1 MSAEAETT
9 ASTVVAVSSSKYVAD
24 DVDPSKGAS
33 ASNPNYMT
41 WADFLKHLE
50 MVKASVQVPD
60 PVYKNKS
67 LFLFGPENPI
77 RKIAITIAHHPWFD
91 RFILFL
97 IEFDSIRFHSLHTH
111 SSRRLSK
118 IRSGDP

>member
-9 ASTVVAVSSSKYVAD
+9 ASTVVAVSSSKYVTD

-41 WADFLKHLE
+41 WQIFSSTSKWSRPRCRCQTPFTE
-50 MVKASVQVPD
+50 QESV
-60 PVYKNKS
+60 PVR
-67 LFLFGPENPI
+67 PENPI

-91 RFILFL
+91 RFILF
-97 IEFDSIRFHSLHTH
+97 FDCPELCIYDGDGAVLTV
-111 SSRRLSK
+111 LSPW
-118 IRSGDP
+118 RDYC